1 MFQNIFDLSG
11 RRFEPWLSRLSRDD
25 KLVALG
31 AGILCVQVVLLIIWN
46 VAILPEATCSVTPLE
61 AIRFFSCKSMSNFSQ
76 FFCFSF
82 AFSIILAFVAA
93 SLASLTV
100 KWRTQSGGVTCLA
113 SIAVTYATLAV
124 MAVTHSVYGLE
135 GGRNSLVAMSND
147 NVTLMMLSIASLV
160 ILVLVYL
167 PRIVM
172 KVRSLQ
178 VMTGLEPT
186 LGLIPVNSSDLEVRN
201 SP

>member
-1 MFQNIFDLSG
+1 M
-11 RRFEPWLSRLSRDD
+11 
-25 KLVALG
+25 ALG
-31 AGILCVQVVLLIIWN
+31 AGIVCIQVVLLIIWN
-46 VAILPEATCSVTPLE
+46 VAIMPEASCSITPLE
-61 AIRFFSCKSMSNFSQ
+61 AIRYFSCKSMLSFSQ

-82 AFSIILAFVAA
+82 AFSIILAFIAA
-93 SLASLTV
+93 SLASLTI

-113 SIAVTYATLAV
+113 SVAVTYATLAV
-124 MAVTHSVYGLE
+124 TAVTHTVYGLE

-147 NVTLMMLSIASLV
+147 NVTLVMLSVASLV

-178 VMTGLEPT
+178 VRAGFEPSGPVVCQSIVLT
-186 LGLIPVNSSDLEVRN
+186 L
-201 SP
+201 